1 MDKKTITESLRQLA
15 ADDKKRSNTARLR
28 DVIDEIESTLA
39 AGVSRA
45 EVVKVLAEQGL
56 QMTIYSFDSALRRIR
71 QQRKENVNI
80 YQSHKEPK
88 KNTTEPQAEIKAPS
102 TNPRDLD
109 EIIASK
115 PDMAA
120 LAKYAKRN
128 K

>member
-1 MDKKTITESLRQLA
+1 MNKKTITESLRQLA
-15 ADDKKRSNTARLR
+15 TDDKKRSNTARLR

-45 EVVKVLAEQGL
+45 DVVKALADQGL

-71 QQRKENVNI
+71 QQRKENVNT
-80 YQSHKEPK
+80 YQSHKEPE
-88 KNTTEPQAEIKAPS
+88 KNTTEPQAERKAPS

-120 LAKYAKRN
+120 LAKYAKR
-128 K
+128 KR

>member
-45 EVVKVLAEQGL
+45 DVVKVLAEQGL

-80 YQSHKEPK
+80 YQSPKEPNK
-88 KNTTEPQAEIKAPS
+88 DTTEPQAEIKAPS

-109 EIIASK
+109 AIIASK